1 MSDIT
6 LLRPRSVMLNW
17 TVVISAW
24 ERGKKKEEKKTKET
38 IRSSGTRGG
47 KNRMIPLCARIDAV
61 SRPGS
66 RRGWQIRESDRRKET
81 GEAEESITS
90 VLRICICKSQ
100 VDSAIIRMKF
110 PGRIGSSSNVSLA
123 PGNTFAPLFTPSIPS
138 PSFFSLR
145 LRNPTFA
152 PQAPCEVYLT
162 WRIMIAA

>member
-6 LLRPRSVMLNW
+6 LLRPRSIMLNW

-24 ERGKKKEEKKTKET
+24 ERGKKKEEQKTKET

-66 RRGWQIRESDRRKET
+66 RRGRQIRESDRRKET
-81 GEAEESITS
+81 GEAEESIIS

-123 PGNTFAPLFTPSIPS
+123 PVIRSPPCSHLRFPLPLSFPCDSGIP
-138 PSFFSLR
+138 PFPPKPLARFILPGV
-145 LRNPTFA
+145 L
-152 PQAPCEVYLT
+152 
-162 WRIMIAA
+162 